1 MRSLTKSP
9 IAFMLVAYDVAK
21 RNLPEYSREKSKH
34 VFTLHQLFAVVALRI
49 FFKLDYRG
57 IEAVVRDFRDIRE
70 NLGLQKTPDHS
81 TICRAQKKIMARFED
96 MLAGTIESAE
106 ALGMVTEADKTAAI
120 DSTGYETGRTSD
132 YYSQRT
138 GLTKSHYPKMTTV
151 CLTQSHFYIWAVADK
166 GPLPDDIEFREAV
179 INAHRTRKFDCLLA
193 DGGYDSEKN
202 HWLVRRMLRALSVI
216 PPVRGPHTGKLPTG
230 RYRREMALNFPHAIY
245 GQRWQAESSFSQDKR
260 RFGSAV
266 EGKSD
271 QTLCDALLL
280 IALVHNIALIC
291 CLHVLCRL
299 SAA

>member
-9 IAFMLVAYDVAK
+9 IAFMLGAYDAAK

-57 IEAVVRDFRDIRE
+57 IEAIVRDFRDIRE
-70 NLGLQKTPDHS
+70 NLGLQKTPDYS
-81 TICRAQKKIMARFED
+81 TICRAQKKIMARFGD

-166 GPLPDDIEFREAV
+166 GPLPDATS
-179 INAHRTRKFDCLLA
+179 N
-193 DGGYDSEKN
+193 SEK
-202 HWLVRRMLRALSVI
+202 RSSM
-216 PPVRGPHTGKLPTG
+216 PTG
-230 RYRREMALNFPHAIY
+230 RANSTVSWPTAATTAKKTTGSCAGCSAPSQSSRRCAAPTRANSPQAGAEE
-245 GQRWQAESSFSQDKR
+245 RWR
-260 RFGSAV
+260 
-266 EGKSD
+266 
-271 QTLCDALLL
+271 
-280 IALVHNIALIC
+280 
-291 CLHVLCRL
+291 
-299 SAA
+299 